1 MIKVLFECH
10 HLYYL
15 ANFIP
20 IIKEMKK
27 RERYN
32 ITATIP
38 YDTAQR
44 EKNIFKNALEDL
56 DIILIQPGNEKQR
69 IKKIINDTFD
79 VVIVGNIG
87 NLNKIV
93 NNKTLAVMV
102 YHGIGLKQ
110 SYYMDID
117 NRIDIRSVESASR
130 NNELNNQG
138 FQNLSL
144 TGYTKC
150 DPLAKKENK
159 IDLKD
164 LGLKPNKNTVLY
176 APSFYPSS
184 IDKLLPYLE
193 EISIDNNLII
203 KLHNFS
209 WHQKRY
215 KYQSKEILKLTNKCS
230 NIYLASP
237 EEFNIIPFY
246 QIADVLL
253 SDISS
258 TIFEYLYLN
267 RPIIMADCFTLRIK
281 HKLLKRRFLKKMD
294 LARMKAVDFAYK
306 LSNPEKLKKLLN
318 KAIEN
323 PLLHERERLKAQRE
337 YLYKTDGKASSRLID
352 SIENKLNIV

>member
-20 IIKEMKK
+20 IIQEMKK

-38 YDTAQR
+38 YDTAQK
-44 EKNIFKNALEDL
+44 EKNIFKNALEKL
-56 DIILIQPGNEKQR
+56 DIILIHPENEKQR
-69 IKKIINDTFD
+69 IKKIRSDTFD
-79 VVIVGNIG
+79 IVIVGNVG

-93 NNKTLAVMV
+93 HNQTLAVMV

-130 NNELNNQG
+130 YNELTNQG
-138 FQNLSL
+138 FQNLAL

-150 DPLAKKENK
+150 DPLVKKKKK
-159 IDLKD
+159 INLMD
-164 LGLKPNKNTVLY
+164 LGLLANKNTVLY

-193 EISIDNNLII
+193 EISINFNLII

-215 KYQSKEILKLTNKCS
+215 KYQSNEILKLTNKCS
-230 NIYLASP
+230 NIYLARP

-246 QIADVLL
+246 HIADVLI

-267 RPIIMADCFTLRIK
+267 RPIIIMECFTLRNK
-281 HKLLKRRFLKKMD
+281 HKIFKRRFLKKMD
-294 LARMKAVDFAYK
+294 LARTKAIDFAYK
-306 LSNPEKLKKLLN
+306 LSNPKELN
-318 KAIEN
+318 NILNTAIES
-323 PLLHERERLKAQRE
+323 PLFHNKERLEAQTE

-352 SIENKLNIV
+352 SIENKLKKF